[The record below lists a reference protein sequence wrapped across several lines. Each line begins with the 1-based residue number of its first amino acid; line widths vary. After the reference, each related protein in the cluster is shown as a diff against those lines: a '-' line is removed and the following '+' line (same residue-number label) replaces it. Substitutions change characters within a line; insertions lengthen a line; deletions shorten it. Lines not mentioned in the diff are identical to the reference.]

1 MSDCKPVGTPM
12 TPGHTLSK
20 ADCPQTLAE
29 KQEMMD
35 IPYMNAVGSLLFL
48 ALLTRPDI
56 AYATS
61 VLARFSSNPGIRH
74 WTAVKHVF
82 RYLKGTIDLQL
93 EYGPDSRN
101 DDLLTVICDADHGGN
116 RDNGRST
123 TGYMIKVGSGIVSWC
138 SKLQPI
144 VTLSSTEAEFVA
156 ANVTGKEICSIWTL
170 LMELGY

>member
-20 ADCPQTLAE
+20 ANCPQTLAE

-56 AYATS
+56 AYAIS
-61 VLARFSSNPGIRH
+61 VLARFSSNPGMRH

-144 VTLSSTEAEFVA
+144 VKLSSIQKQ
-156 ANVTGKEICSIWTL
+156 NLLL
-170 LMELGY
+170 LM